1 MEAEFEAEGYHL
13 YKHILD
19 RVSRRLLE
27 ALDVPVAP
35 DVASPLPT
43 SVGEWRPFPEVPAA
57 LAELRAGGRKL
68 AILSNVDRDLL
79 ELSIA
84 QLGIRPDLA
93 VTGQDAGSYKPVSG
107 HWRVFLQKSG
117 ARADSTVHVGASQYH
132 DMRPAAALGGDD
144 VARLAPITVT
154 FAKPPSDRAPEPL
167 LQLYPE
173 TKGAY
178 AWLSPRTLLFQ
189 PDFPGL
195 LRGSMYTV
203 HVPARPEAG
212 VPQPVTRKFT
222 VTGKLTVQQVIP
234 GDGDTEVPLGA
245 QVFVQ
250 FSRSVAP
257 LTTLAAQRA
266 DPVLVF
272 EPPLHGKG
280 EWLNTAIYRFIPADL
295 VPTTTYRVTVARG
308 LTSAA
313 DGVLESDFHSTFTTI
328 APAVDSITPDG
339 GWLYGGPWQETVVVF
354 NQPMDPSA
362 ADGLS
367 VRDAQT
373 GAPVRGKLTWNAD

>member
-1 MEAEFEAEGYHL
+1 MAVEWVTFDCYGTLIDWERGITDALLPLAPPGTSREALAEWYIAMEAEFEAEGYHL

-132 DMRPAAALGGDD
+132 DMRPAAALGFRTVFVDRHDEALETSPTRVIGD
-144 VARLAPITVT
+144 L
-154 FAKPPSDRAPEPL
+154 
-167 LQLYPE
+167 
-173 TKGAY
+173 
-178 AWLSPRTLLFQ
+178 RTL
-189 PDFPGL
+189 PDL
-195 LRGSMYTV
+195 ID
-203 HVPARPEAG
+203 E
-212 VPQPVTRKFT
+212 
-222 VTGKLTVQQVIP
+222 
-234 GDGDTEVPLGA
+234 
-245 QVFVQ
+245 
-250 FSRSVAP
+250 
-257 LTTLAAQRA
+257 LA
-266 DPVLVF
+266 
-272 EPPLHGKG
+272 
-280 EWLNTAIYRFIPADL
+280 T
-295 VPTTTYRVTVARG
+295 
-308 LTSAA
+308 
-313 DGVLESDFHSTFTTI
+313 
-328 APAVDSITPDG
+328 
-339 GWLYGGPWQETVVVF
+339 QE
-354 NQPMDPSA
+354 
-362 ADGLS
+362 
-367 VRDAQT
+367 
-373 GAPVRGKLTWNAD
+373 